1 MTTERQI
8 RRIITT
14 AAPEPGFAGAGHTAV
29 QVVGPEDFAE
39 ADPFIL
45 LMDDRVEDRKGVPVG
60 AAHPHAGI
68 ETVTFVVAGS
78 LKDGDAEPLAA
89 GDVQWMTA
97 GSGIV
102 HDEEMRAWGNLRILQ
117 LWVTLPKAARD
128 AEPRFQ
134 DIHLGSLPIRR
145 EDGAELRLYSGISGN
160 LRSQTRNHVPVTFAD
175 IHLQEG
181 ATISQDLPASYNGF
195 VYVLSGSARVGAA
208 GAVLRAGQV
217 GWLDRGGPQ
226 GSSELTISAEE
237 GSARLVLYAGEP
249 QGDPLVMHGPFVAD
263 REEDIPRLYREYRNG
278 QFPRM
283 SELAQA
289 VSDATAATSDENE
302 PVPA

>member
-1 MTTERQI
+1 MSYQRQVRRIVTTE
-8 RRIITT
+8 
-14 AAPEPGFAGAGHTAV
+14 APAPGFAGSGHTAV
-29 QVVGPEDFAE
+29 RVVAPEDFAE

-68 ETVTFVVAGS
+68 ETVTFVLSGTI
-78 LKDGDAEPLAA
+78 KDGDAPPLAA

-117 LWVTLPKAARD
+117 LWVTLPKDARA

-145 EDGAELRLYSGISGN
+145 EAGAEVRLYSGSSGK
-160 LRSQTRNHVPVTFAD
+160 LASDTLNHVPVTFAD
-175 IHLQEG
+175 IHLAQGGTVTQE
-181 ATISQDLPASYNGF
+181 LPATYNGF

-217 GWLDRGGPQ
+217 GWLDRNTHEGP
-226 GSSELTISAEE
+226 SELAVSAED

-263 REEDIPRLYREYRNG
+263 SRDDIPRLYREYRNG

-283 SELAQA
+283 SELARGKYA
-289 VSDATAATSDENE
+289 PEADAAGAQE